1 MAAARKKVQ
10 DPPVQLRELRS
21 QLEQSGLGRGYV
33 LRGEERYFRDQALGM
48 LRQAAGAAGYEV
60 CVHDAERGN
69 PDFQLNALI
78 DDLSGGGLF
87 ADKRLVVMRTG
98 AELLKK
104 AGSKPSAL
112 TSAMLGFV
120 NAPDDVGS
128 LVLSVPSLRADHALC
143 KAIKAAGG
151 PLLELRKLWDNPPPW
166 NPDPRQAELVQWVS
180 SRARELKLRLSAD
193 QAVYIVAATGN
204 DLFAL
209 EDQLQRLGKM
219 PEEDFKSLVGWDA
232 ATTPWSVAEKLVA
245 GELPRALAGIES
257 LFSSGFQEKG
267 GRRLVDSVA
276 LAAMLIASLG
286 REVRRSLQLSSELAA
301 GADEASAGRAA
312 GVHGRALAQ
321 AVSRARSR
329 PLHAWQAMLGELA
342 GLERAAKSSL
352 GVDVNN
358 FAHLAMTWQVQPSHS
373 KR

>member
-1 MAAARKKVQ
+1 MAAAKKRAQ

-21 QLEQSGLGRGYV
+21 QLQAAGLGRGYV
-33 LRGEERYFRDQALGM
+33 LRGEERYFREEALGM
-48 LRQAAGAAGYEV
+48 LRLAADAKGYEV

-69 PDFQLNALI
+69 PDFHLNALI

-87 ADKRLVVMRTG
+87 ADKRLVVMRSG

-104 AGSKPSAL
+104 VGTKPSAL

-151 PLLELRKLWDNPPPW
+151 PLLDLRKLWDNPPPW

-180 SRARELKLRLSAD
+180 ARARELKLRLSAE

-209 EDQLQRLGKM
+209 EEQLQRLSKM

-257 LFSSGFQEKG
+257 LFASGFQEKG
-267 GRRLVDSVA
+267 GRRLVDSIA

-286 REVRRSLQLSSELAA
+286 REVRRSLLLSSELAA
-301 GADEASAGRAA
+301 GADDASAGRAA
-312 GVHGRALAQ
+312 GIHGRAQAQ
-321 AVSRARSR
+321 ALARARSR
-329 PLHAWQAMLGELA
+329 PLGAWQVMLGELA
-342 GLERAAKSSL
+342 ELERAAKSSL

-358 FAHLAMTWQVQPSHS
+358 FALLAMAWQLQPSHS
-373 KR
+373 NR